1 MRRLATLAIAQPKNV
16 RDDAEDDVV
25 IAVTLERE
33 TSMNKK
39 SAAVVAV
46 ALLLTAGQAAAA
58 QQTVAQLSGV
68 VGDVIVT
75 QGATAAHASNAT
87 TLVAGSRVMAGKS
100 ASAQIKYADGCTLNL
115 APGAMSVL
123 AATSPCAASHQLV
136 SSSKPMQASEA
147 NDWLVGI
154 AVPVLIIGGFFAI
167 KSVEDN
173 NKTTKLRPVS
183 P

>member
-1 MRRLATLAIAQPKNV
+1 
-16 RDDAEDDVV
+16 
-25 IAVTLERE
+25 
-33 TSMNKK
+33 MNKK

-58 QQTVAQLSGV
+58 QQTVAQLSSV

-75 QGATAAHASNAT
+75 QGAAAAHASNAT

-100 ASAQIKYADGCTLNL
+100 ASAQIKYSDGCTLNL

-123 AATSPCAASHQLV
+123 AATSPCAASQRLV
-136 SSSKPMQASEA
+136 NSAKPMQMSSE
-147 NDWLVGI
+147 NEWLVGI

-167 KSVEDN
+167 KSVEDG
-173 NKTTKLRPVS
+173 KKVTALKPVS

>member
-1 MRRLATLAIAQPKNV
+1 
-16 RDDAEDDVV
+16 
-25 IAVTLERE
+25 
-33 TSMNKK
+33 MNKK

-58 QQTVAQLSGV
+58 QQTVAQLSSV

-75 QGATAAHASNAT
+75 QGAAAAHASNAT
-87 TLVAGSRVMAGKS
+87 TLVAGSRVMAGSS

-123 AATSPCAASHQLV
+123 ATTSPCSASQRLV
-136 SSSKPMQASEA
+136 TSSKPMEMAENEQ
-147 NDWLVGI
+147 WLVGI

-167 KSVEDN
+167 KSVEDG
-173 NKTTKLRPVS
+173 NKVTKLRPIS